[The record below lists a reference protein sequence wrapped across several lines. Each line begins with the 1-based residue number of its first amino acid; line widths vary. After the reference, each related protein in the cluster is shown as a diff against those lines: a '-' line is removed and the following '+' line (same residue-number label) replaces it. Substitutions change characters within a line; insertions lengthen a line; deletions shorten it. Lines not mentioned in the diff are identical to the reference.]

1 MTNKEIREEMMI
13 QIEQLKTIEIL
24 NRLGMHNKDE
34 VQTKA
39 DIRRR
44 IEELYQ
50 QLLEDEPVSYTHLTL
65 PTNSL
70 V

>member
-39 DIRRR
+39 DIKYR

-50 QLLEDEPVSYTHLTL
+50 QLLEDEP
-65 PTNSL
+65 
-70 V
+70 